1 MEILKLA
8 ALAFCAI
15 VFIILVKNYK
25 PEFGV
30 LTALGCSLIILY
42 YIIDSLRY
50 SVAYLAELYDG
61 LEYGKPY
68 FPIMIKVLIIAYITE
83 FTSQLCKDAGETSIA
98 SKIELGGKILIFCA
112 AIPIFTS
119 ILNIVESIL

>member
-1 MEILKLA
+1 MEIMKLA
-8 ALAFCAI
+8 ALALFAVI
-15 VFIILVKNYK
+15 LIILVKNYK

-61 LEYGKPY
+61 LDYGKPY
-68 FPIMIKVLIIAYITE
+68 FPIIIKVLIIAYITE
-83 FTSQLCKDAGETSIA
+83 FTSQLCKDAGEIA
-98 SKIELGGKILIFCA
+98 SRGKVWMGG
-112 AIPIFTS
+112 
-119 ILNIVESIL
+119 